1 MVLCPLCGQWHLG
14 IDRVHA
20 AIGVMLEQVH
30 AYETQQRQLAALL
43 RPPVSAPG
51 PGSDTDRSPAE
62 QALRRL
68 TR

>member
-1 MVLCPLCGQWHLG
+1 MTLCPLCGQWHLG

-30 AYETQQRQLAALL
+30 AYEAQQQVAALL
-43 RPPVSAPG
+43 RPKVSEPG
-51 PGSDTDRSPAE
+51 PGSDRDRLPGERA
-62 QALRRL
+62 RRQI